1 MKIKNIIVFS
11 LFALV
16 AFILWR
22 KVKANKDPQDSIVA
36 RGIMDSEPRTW
47 PDTIVQESVIL
58 TPPPRT
64 YVAPVANPQAGTLR
78 AVSLKPA
85 PKKAFKTP
93 FAATANKATSP
104 RYTKAPAK
112 RKTTAG
118 RVGAIKKD
126 PLTRA

>member
-1 MKIKNIIVFS
+1 MKLKNIIVFL

-22 KVKANKDPQDSIVA
+22 KVKASKAPQDSIVS
-36 RGIMDSEPRTW
+36 GGFINSEPRTW
-47 PDTIVQESVIL
+47 VPETIVRESIIV
-58 TPPPRT
+58 TP
-64 YVAPVANPQAGTLR
+64 APSSANPQAATLR